1 MATKKIGGSGDM
13 DIQKLVSGANS
24 YKSLIYGVITV
35 VVLFVVVVLGIRTL
49 SQDKGDITEKSVTE
63 ESQQEPIVGETYEVV
78 EGDTLWSIS
87 EKVYGTGY
95 NWPDIALENNIA
107 AADSITAGD
116 KVSIPNVT
124 PLILDGDEMNDV
136 ENTVEVENIED
147 EESERDDLGEAEGTE
162 EVEENIVDSTYTVV
176 QGDSLWT
183 IAVAVYGDGYRWVDI
198 ANTNSLDNPN
208 IIHSGNV
215 FTLPQ

>member
-1 MATKKIGGSGDM
+1 M

-107 AADSITAGD
+107 TADSITAGD

-124 PLILDGDEMNDV
+124 PLILDGDEMNDI

-147 EESERDDLGEAEGTE
+147 EESERDDLGGAEGTE
-162 EVEENIVDSTYTVV
+162 EVEENIVDSTYIVV